1 MVAVAVIEVSVVV
14 AVTGVVVVEINPKEE
29 ARIKVVNREERG
41 ILTSLLE
48 SLVSA
53 PCISDGGVLL
63 SSVRIRGPA
72 HGKMSL
78 PVKIKTNETGTSP
91 ILLIHLTICTQNKFR
106 KYKLFIVVKLKSSLS
121 LSLSHLV
128 KRGGVNLYKCHLSC

>member
-1 MVAVAVIEVSVVV
+1 MGVEVIVEVEV
-14 AVTGVVVVEINPKEE
+14 PEE
-29 ARIKVVNREERG
+29 AEEAAKPTKG
-41 ILTSLLE
+41 PTLPSIQVQSTLTSHLA
-48 SLVSA
+48 SGRGA

-121 LSLSHLV
+121 LSHLV